1 MTVMKPNSSIQT
13 LLELATKSCDE
24 VAVQLGKAN
33 NEHTHAINQLDILKD
48 YRNSYSEQLQLQMSQ
63 GLNILHYHNY
73 QTFLLN
79 LDKAIYQQRQ
89 TVENK
94 LKSVELA
101 KKEWQVRE
109 QKRLAFLKLDQRQ
122 QLASRRWSEKLE
134 QKLNDE
140 FSIRTQQ
147 VKS

>member
-1 MTVMKPNSSIQT
+1 MKPNSSIQT

-24 VAVQLGKAN
+24 FSIHLGRAN
-33 NEHTHAINQLDILKD
+33 NDHSHAIKQLEILSD

-79 LDKAIYQQRQ
+79 LDKAVHQQRQ
-89 TVENK
+89 TVANK
-94 LKSVELA
+94 LKLLEQT
-101 KKEWQVRE
+101 KKEWQVCE
-109 QKRLAFLKLDQRQ
+109 QKRLAFLKLVERQ
-122 QLASRRWSEKLE
+122 QLAFRVSADKLE

-140 FSIRTQQ
+140 FSIRAHQ

>member
-1 MTVMKPNSSIQT
+1 M
-13 LLELATKSCDE
+13 
-24 VAVQLGKAN
+24 
-33 NEHTHAINQLDILKD
+33 
-48 YRNSYSEQLQLQMSQ
+48 
-63 GLNILHYHNY
+63 HYHNY